1 MINLKICVVGLGY
14 IGLPTAAIFS
24 SKGIEVIAVDT
35 KKEVVDTINKGNIH
49 IEEPGLGELVKSVVK
64 SGHLKCSTVPQVA
77 DTYIICVP
85 TPNLDDKYKSCD
97 LKYVMSAIDSIVPI
111 LKKGDLII
119 VESTIAPRTMEDV
132 VKPVLESKGFAIG
145 EDLYLA
151 HCPERVLPGQIL
163 NEMINNNRIIGG
175 ITEKCTEK
183 AAEVY
188 SKIVEGEIIKTE
200 AKTAEMSKLVE
211 NTYRD
216 VNIAFANE
224 LTKVCND
231 LQINVL
237 DVINMANKHPRVNI
251 LSPGP
256 GVGGHCLAVDPYFIC
271 SKSPEYSNIISMSR
285 STNKSMPEYVV
296 SGVDSILNNDY
307 SKKILV
313 LGVTYKPNV
322 DDMRESPSYEIACKL
337 IDAGYDVNVYDPHT
351 KDYKNTDI
359 SNLNKYDLVLC
370 LVSHNEFKKMSIPD
384 NVAIFDVTGNV
395 FDKNKT
401 INYGNLYEYT
411 LKKRK

>member
-1 MINLKICVVGLGY
+1 MKICVIGLGY

-24 SKGIEVIAVDT
+24 SNGVEVIGVDA
-35 KKEVVDTINKGNIH
+35 KQEVVDTINKGNIH
-49 IEEPGLGELVKSVVK
+49 IEEPGLGELVKSVVE
-64 SGHLKCSTVPQVA
+64 SGHLKCTTKPVEA
-77 DTYIICVP
+77 DAFIICVP
-85 TPNLDDKYKSCD
+85 TPNLNDQYKSCD
-97 LKYVMSAIDSIVPI
+97 LKYVMSAVDSVVPV

-119 VESTIAPRTMEDV
+119 VESTIAPRTMEDE
-132 VKPVLESKGFAIG
+132 VKPVLESKGFTIG

-183 AAEVY
+183 AAELY
-188 SKIVEGEIIKTE
+188 SKIVKGEIIKTE

-224 LTKVCND
+224 LTQICNE

-237 DVINMANKHPRVNI
+237 DVIQMANKHPRVNI

-271 SKSPEYSNIISMSR
+271 SKCPEHSNIISISR
-285 STNKSMPEYVV
+285 NTNKSMPNFVV
-296 SGVDSILNNDY
+296 AGVDSILQEDL

-322 DDMRESPSYEIACKL
+322 DDMRESPSYEIALKL
-337 IDAGYDVNVYDPHT
+337 KDKGYNVTIYDPHT
-351 KDYKNTDI
+351 KNYSNVDI
-359 SNLNKYDLVLC
+359 SDLSAYDLVLC
-370 LVSHNEFKKMSIPD
+370 LVSHNEFKEIEVPND
-384 NVAIFDVTGNV
+384 TIVFDVTGSV
-395 FDKNKT
+395 FNREESV
-401 INYGNLYEYT
+401 NYGNLYKYT
-411 LKKRK
+411 LKKGR